1 MELVV
6 TLGIIS
12 SGQIVEDMSID
23 VHINE
28 TLPLVQLVVPRL
40 KQTNGIQ
47 EQEVNCITDANCIPG
62 GKQFGFSVEHESN
75 TAHVKYAPSTQIQH
89 VLNQEGIHGQL
100 SIKYDVDRKIHSSDV
115 QVTVT
120 VVTANV

>member
-28 TLPLVQLVVPRL
+28 TLPLIQLVVPPL
-40 KQTNGIQ
+40 KQSNGIQ
-47 EQEVNCITDANCIPG
+47 EEEINCITDANCVQF
-62 GKQFGFSVEHESN
+62 GKQFGFSILHESN
-75 TAHVKYAPSTQIQH
+75 TAHVRYAPSTQIQEL
-89 VLNQEGIHGQL
+89 LNRTLI
-100 SIKYDVDRKIHSSDV
+100 RPRP
-115 QVTVT
+115 TV
-120 VVTANV
+120 

>member
-40 KQTNGIQ
+40 IQNNGIQ
-47 EQEVNCITDANCIPG
+47 EEEGNCITDANCISW

-75 TAHVKYAPSTQIQH
+75 TAHVKYAPSTEYQNA
-89 VLNQEGIHGQL
+89 LNQGGIHGQL
-100 SIKYDVDRKIHSSDV
+100 SVKYDVDRKIHSSDV
-115 QVTVT
+115 QVTV
-120 VVTANV
+120 VAANV